1 MCVSRAFLGGRGGY
15 CPPLIRHSLGFGTH
29 ERGSRRLSPHPQPL
43 TRQTPWGAEVRPP
56 PFGRGPRAA
65 AGAPLRRR
73 TKGGTKPRS
82 ERRLPLAGG
91 HAVVQHTRVAHTGMH
106 MAVVPRGRGSS
117 RGPRAP
123 PSRSN
128 PSPICTGGPAPLECP
143 SPAPPPHGGGFF
155 VLRIKVGVS
164 GVCARSGTACSLI
177 LFSELRRWLV

>member
-1 MCVSRAFLGGRGGY
+1 MAHMREALDAS
-15 CPPLIRHSLGFGTH
+15 PLTRK
-29 ERGSRRLSPHPQPL
+29 PL

-73 TKGGTKPRS
+73 TKGGTEPRS

-128 PSPICTGGPAPLECP
+128 PSPIYWGACP
-143 SPAPPPHGGGFF
+143 SRMPLPRPPPHGGGFF

>member
-1 MCVSRAFLGGRGGY
+1 MREALDAS
-15 CPPLIRHSLGFGTH
+15 PLT
-29 ERGSRRLSPHPQPL
+29 RRPL

-73 TKGGTKPRS
+73 TKGGTEPRS

-117 RGPRAP
+117 QGPRAP

-128 PSPICTGGPAPLECP
+128 PSPICTGGPAPHECP
-143 SPAPPPHGGGFF
+143 PPAPPPHGGGFF
-155 VLRIKVGVS
+155 VLRLKVGVS